1 MERMAWHLYIVPVMG
16 NADFLEDCFKHP
28 TYKKGVKTFDE
39 MTVMEFAGLNDE
51 FDGRIK
57 DLILEYESY
66 GLQSSAKDRV
76 NHQQEADMTA
86 REVRAMYFAYR

>member
-1 MERMAWHLYIVPVMG
+1 
-16 NADFLEDCFKHP
+16 
-28 TYKKGVKTFDE
+28 
-39 MTVMEFAGLNDE
+39 MEFASLNDE

-66 GLQSSAKDRV
+66 GLQSSAKGRV

-86 REVRAMYFAYR
+86 REVRAMYFAHR